1 MSDLIQVNLKTLGP
15 NLEMLLQRFVLNFV
29 LLIASATHA
38 IFDEENLA
46 TLEFSSDEVTWLTLD
61 LSPDGQTFV
70 LEVLGDLYTL
80 PREGGE
86 ATQLTD
92 SVAFDA
98 QPAYSPDG
106 SQLAFISD
114 RSGSENLWVMNADGT
129 EPEKLT
135 SLGDRFELASPAW
148 SPAGT
153 HIIVSKRSWG
163 QRTNEIWA
171 YSINGGKGVRLT
183 RTGGSSVPQRERH
196 NALGAVYSSDSKYI
210 YYAVKR
216 GGFVYNLTFPQ
227 WQIARKDLQ
236 NGREDIITNASG
248 SAFRPLLSPVD
259 PILVYGTR
267 YGARTGLR
275 IRNFDTGVDEWLV
288 YPIQRDEQ
296 ESTFTRD
303 LLPGYAF
310 SPDGKYVF
318 YTVDGKLFSVDIH
331 AKSNSEI
338 AFTIPIKLKHFP
350 RKEFQYRLGVGP
362 VRATI
367 IRSPELNETK
377 SKLAFT
383 AFAQIHTYDLTK
395 DRLTVLTPDSQN
407 AAQPSWSPN
416 DKQIVYVTWEKE
428 GGHVWTVPSSG
439 RGKPRQLTSTTAFY
453 SDPLWLA
460 DGDSIVV
467 FRSNSYTRQVADWDQ
482 GYGRGADLVQI
493 HVKSGDIKFIR
504 HAGILTAP
512 HLGPD
517 PDRIYLYETPGL
529 FSSGNGYLVSIRT
542 DGTDWQRHLAL
553 EGPGIYNTDD
563 PVPSTSIRIRPNG
576 GYALAQHVNQLYLVQ
591 LLGNSPSYVS
601 TSLKNAAIPVAQL
614 TDVGVDEFGW
624 TKDGETIYWTA
635 GHDLFHRP
643 LNSIEFPDR
652 KDRERKSSDSG
663 SPEEDS
669 DTDDQQIEAESDTSN
684 DDDELLEEH
693 EAVAHQSIKVYRPR
707 AQPTGTILLRDGDL
721 ITMGATQD
729 EVLHQTDILIEND
742 RIKAIGQNL
751 NVTNPDFVLDLA
763 GKYVLPGF
771 VDTHAHFAL
780 LRRVTGYDAWSIQA
794 NLAYGVTTAIDV
806 QPSTID
812 ILVYSDLINAGQF
825 AGPRVLTTGPGVF
838 SDNEFKSQSHATNV
852 LKRYKNHY
860 GVNNIKSYISGSRKQ
875 RQWLSI
881 ASQELELMTTTEGAL
896 DMKRDITHAIDGFGG
911 NEHNLPVIGLYNDV
925 VRLYGSTRIAYTPT
939 LLVSYGGPWGLT
951 HFVTNES
958 PWEDSKLA
966 RFTPPHVLE
975 RTLLRSSWVHPIEH
989 VYSRHA
995 AQALKI
1001 VRNGGRVGV
1010 GGHGEL
1016 QGLGFHW
1023 ELWALA
1029 SGGFSNFEA
1038 LRAATRHGAEMIG
1051 VDTDIGSIEETKLA
1065 DLIVLDRNP
1074 LEDIRLST
1082 EIQYVIKNG
1091 NVYQADTLEELW
1103 PQERATH
1110 TPFWTTHA
1118 PPLRTGLD

>member
-1 MSDLIQVNLKTLGP
+1 MQVNLKTLDRSMD
-15 NLEMLLQRFVLNFV
+15 LRSQRIVLTFILLV
-29 LLIASATHA
+29 ASAA
-38 IFDEENLA
+38 YAVFDEEDLE
-46 TLEFSSDEVTWLTLD
+46 TLEFTTAEVTWLTFD
-61 LSPDGQTFV
+61 LSPDGDTFI

-80 PREGGE
+80 PREGGQ

-92 SVAFDA
+92 SVAFDS

-114 RSGSENLWVMNADGT
+114 RSGSENLWVMGSDGS

-148 SPAGT
+148 SPDGS

-171 YSINGGKGVRLT
+171 YAINGGKGVRLT
-183 RTGGSSVPQRERH
+183 RTGGSDVSHRERH

-216 GGFVYNLTFPQ
+216 GGFGYNLTFPQ
-227 WQIARKDLQ
+227 WQIARKDLE
-236 NGREDIITNASG
+236 NGREDVITNASG

-267 YGARTGLR
+267 YGAQTGLR
-275 IRNFDTGVDEWLV
+275 IRDFETGVDEWLV

-310 SPDGKYVF
+310 SPDGKHVF

-331 AKSNSEI
+331 AKTNSEI
-338 AFTIPIKLKHFP
+338 DFEIPIRLNHFP

-367 IRSPELNETK
+367 IRSPELNDTN

-383 AFAQIHTYDLTK
+383 AFAQIHTYDLTN
-395 DRLTVLTPDSQN
+395 DRLRVLTPDSQN

-416 DKQIVYVTWEKE
+416 GKQIVYVTWDHE
-428 GGHVWTVPSSG
+428 GGHVWTMASSG
-439 RGKPRQLTSTTAFY
+439 RGKPRQLTRTAAFY
-453 SDPLWLA
+453 SDPLWLP
-460 DGDSIVV
+460 DGNSIVV
-467 FRSNSYTRQVADWDQ
+467 FRSNSHTRQVADWDQ

-493 HVKSGDIKFIR
+493 QVKSGDIKFIR
-504 HAGILTAP
+504 HAGILTEP
-512 HLGPD
+512 HLGPES
-517 PDRIYLYETPGL
+517 DRIYLYETPGI
-529 FSSGNGYLVSIRT
+529 FSGGNGYLVSIRT
-542 DGTDWQRHLAL
+542 DGTDWQRHLSL

-563 PVPSTSIRIRPNG
+563 EVPTTSIQIRPTG
-576 GYALAQHVNQLYLVQ
+576 EYALAQHVNQLYLVQ
-591 LLGNSPSYVS
+591 LLGNSPSYVK
-601 TSLKNAAIPVAQL
+601 TSLANASIPITQL

-624 TKDGETIYWTA
+624 TKDGESIYWTV

-643 LNSIEFPDR
+643 LSSIDFPDR
-652 KDRERKSSDSG
+652 KDRESESPASDKPKKDSQEGQQKTVPESDS
-663 SPEEDS
+663 SNEEDELR
-669 DTDDQQIEAESDTSN
+669 EA
-684 DDDELLEEH
+684 H
-693 EAVAHQSIKVYRPR
+693 EAVVHHSVKVYRPR

-721 ITMGATQD
+721 ITMGAGQD
-729 EVLHQTDILIEND
+729 EVLSQTDILIEND
-742 RIKAIGQNL
+742 RIKAIGRDL
-751 NVTNPDFVLDLA
+751 NVEDPDFELDLT
-763 GKYVLPGF
+763 GKFVLPGF

-812 ILVYSDLINAGQF
+812 ILVYSDLIKAGQF
-825 AGPRVLTTGPGVF
+825 AGPRILTTGPGVF
-838 SDNEFKSQSHATNV
+838 VDNEFKSQSHATNV
-852 LKRYKNHY
+852 LTRYKNHY
-860 GVNNIKSYISGSRKQ
+860 GVNNIKAYISGSRKQ

-881 ASQELELMTTTEGAL
+881 ASQELGLTTTTEGAL

-911 NEHNLPVIGLYNDV
+911 NEHNLPVIGLYDDV
-925 VRLYGSTRIAYTPT
+925 VKLYAETRIAYTPT

-958 PWEDSKLA
+958 PWDDTKLA

-975 RTLLRSSWVHPIEH
+975 RTLLRSSWAHPVEH
-989 VYSRHA
+989 VFSRHA
-995 AQALKI
+995 AQALMI

-1023 ELWALA
+1023 ELWAIA

-1051 VDTDIGSIEETKLA
+1051 VNTDVGSIEETKLA
-1065 DLIVLDRNP
+1065 DLVVLDRNP

-1091 NVYQADTLEELW
+1091 SVYQADTLEELW

-1110 TPFWTTHA
+1110 SPFWSTHI
-1118 PPLRTGLD
+1118 PPLQTDPE